1 MRILLMGNPNV
12 GKSVIFSRL
21 TGVHVMSSNYPGT
34 TVGFTAGYT
43 KVSDKIAEVVDVP
56 GAYTLEPTC
65 EAEEVALKMLQNP
78 DSMLEIKSMRHVRKS
93 VELHKGRHL
102 LHKIFGRKKSKE
114 DKDEQLKLEKELQK
128 IGREG
133 RKNII
138 VNVLDA
144 TNLERNLYLTMQL
157 LEYGLPMIVVLNMW
171 DDTRHTGIKIDLKR
185 LEALLGVPVVTTSAI
200 NGEGIK
206 EMVGRIPQAKV
217 PANDAKTS
225 EERWKAIGEIVGEV
239 QHITH
244 RHHTFRE
251 RLADASV
258 KPLSGSLIAA
268 AILAASFMVIRFI
281 GESLITYVFDP
292 LFENFWA
299 PLMLNFSE
307 TLGGEGFL
315 HDMLIGTI
323 TAGEINFPE
332 ALGLLTSGLYVPFAM
347 VLPYIIAFYLILGV
361 LEDTGY
367 LPRLAVLVDNIMHR
381 VGLHGYAIIPNML
394 GLGCNVPAVLATRAL
409 ESKRERFIAATL
421 ISIAVPCA
429 ALQAM
434 IFGLVGAEGGG
445 YVVMVYA
452 TLFISWIVLG
462 FIMNKMVKGY
472 SPELLI
478 EVPPYRVPPPSIL
491 LKKLAMRIK
500 GFLHEAIP
508 IILGAIAVI
517 NLLNIAGVFEKIAK
531 FAEPVVTGILGLPKE
546 AATALVVGF
555 LRKDAA
561 MGLFAPLD
569 MTAEQ
574 LVIGSV
580 VLAMLFPCIATFV
593 VLFRELGLKGLLKSM
608 AIMIIAALTAGG
620 LLNVIL

>member
-1 MRILLMGNPNV
+1 MGNPNV